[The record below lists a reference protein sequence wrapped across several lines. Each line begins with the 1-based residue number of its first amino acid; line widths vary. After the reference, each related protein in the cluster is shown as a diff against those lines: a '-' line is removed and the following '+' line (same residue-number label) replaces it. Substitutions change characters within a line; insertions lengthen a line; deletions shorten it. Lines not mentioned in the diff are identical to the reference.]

1 MSKNKNWDTFRC
13 LLANLGYDKKSWL
26 ECVYCLSKQ
35 ELLDMFG
42 IYETQEEMSKM
53 SLREIYEK
61 YPCAMEIILEQ
72 ERNSL

>member
-1 MSKNKNWDTFRC
+1 MKKNKKWDTFRC
-13 LLANLGYDKKSWL
+13 LLVNLGYNKKSWL

-42 IYETQEEMSKM
+42 INETQEEMLKM
-53 SLREIYEK
+53 SLRAIYEK
-61 YPCAMEIILEQ
+61 YPSAMEEILEQ